1 VDRYEV
7 EIRQVLDDQD
17 PNTQANMLASLA
29 PMETHEKIAAT
40 EVMGKMPMSMG
51 TRLLRRS
58 NVLCLWDRIVMFHEW
73 VRRHQRGIDVVR
85 ELYEQPQGLHGL
97 PQELFEPPGIA
108 GLPVLEWKPGH
119 GQPTQRIQAGRPELP
134 QEIKQV
140 ILDVLL
146 FLMVTSL
153 AI

>member
-1 VDRYEV
+1 
-7 EIRQVLDDQD
+7 
-17 PNTQANMLASLA
+17 
-29 PMETHEKIAAT
+29 
-40 EVMGKMPMSMG
+40 
-51 TRLLRRS
+51 
-58 NVLCLWDRIVMFHEW
+58 MFHEW

-119 GQPTQRIQAGRPELP
+119 GQPTQRIQAGRPELS
-134 QEIKQV
+134 QGIKQV

>member
-1 VDRYEV
+1 MDRYEV

-58 NVLCLWDRIVMFHEW
+58 NVLCLWDRIVMFHGTTASA
-73 VRRHQRGIDVVR
+73 RN
-85 ELYEQPQGLHGL
+85 
-97 PQELFEPPGIA
+97 
-108 GLPVLEWKPGH
+108 
-119 GQPTQRIQAGRPELP
+119 
-134 QEIKQV
+134 
-140 ILDVLL
+140 
-146 FLMVTSL
+146 
-153 AI
+153 